1 MTKNDLTD
9 AVYRVH
15 GGMSRVEA
23 LRLVDLIFQ
32 TIRRKLLRGEK
43 VLLTGFGCF
52 RVVQRRDRRGVNPRT
67 GERLVIRG
75 RRVVVFKPSGRLRSV

>member
-1 MTKNDLTD
+1 LTKNDLTD